1 MSSKK
6 QTVAARDDGVA
17 IPLHVAN
24 VLGYIRFGLILAS
37 WPFAMKD
44 AHTFLCLY
52 ATAYVL
58 GMLHDILAGILG
70 QHSFFGT

>member
-1 MSSKK
+1 MSTKTK
-6 QTVAARDDGVA
+6 QAPQESNDVP

-24 VLGYIRFGLILAS
+24 VLGYIRFGLIIAS
-37 WPFAMKD
+37 WPFALKD

-58 GMLHDILAGILG
+58 GAIHDVLANGLG
-70 QHSFFGT
+70 QKSFFGT

>member
-1 MSSKK
+1 MVESSE
-6 QTVAARDDGVA
+6 VA
-17 IPLHVAN
+17 IPYHAAN
-24 VLGYIRFGLILAS
+24 ILGYIRFGLILAS

-58 GMLHDILAGILG
+58 GAIHDVVANVTG

>member
-6 QTVAARDDGVA
+6 THSTLPADDGSVS

-24 VLGYIRFGLILAS
+24 ILGYIRFGLILAS

-58 GMLHDILAGILG
+58 GMLHDILAGLLN
-70 QHSFFGT
+70 